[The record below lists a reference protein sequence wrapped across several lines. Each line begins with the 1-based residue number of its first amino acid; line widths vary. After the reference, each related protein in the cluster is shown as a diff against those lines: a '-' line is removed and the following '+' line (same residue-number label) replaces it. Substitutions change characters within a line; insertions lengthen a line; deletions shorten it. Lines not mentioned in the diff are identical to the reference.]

1 MDQRYKVDMPMF
13 SKMNTVKDAVKV
25 SLNATTENPD
35 LIYAYP
41 LEYIVK
47 AIRGDVDIDATWEST
62 LQNWYDNG
70 GTQLTQEAN
79 DWYQGTQE

>member
-1 MDQRYKVDMPMF
+1 M
-13 SKMNTVKDAVKV
+13 
-25 SLNATTENPD
+25 
-35 LIYAYP
+35 IYAYP